1 MFFSK
6 IQHAGF
12 MSISNYHPT
21 HIVFGKILNGIA
33 PSRRKI
39 ISTKRCCNERFR
51 DVFFL
56 SRMPW
61 FLYIYIYIHSYS
73 LNRGRFRLQIWMD
86 NSEKKQTK
94 IWRNPKIASPL
105 ASRNVVRETISLQVS
120 RICGKGTKG
129 EIEPTKTVLFPFS
142 LTVKMT
148 SITGRLTCHCLGVL

>member
-1 MFFSK
+1 MPDSCLYQIIIPHTLSSGRFWTGLLQAEGKLYQPRGVAMNDFVMFFFCR
-6 IQHAGF
+6 GCLDF
-12 MSISNYHPT
+12 
-21 HIVFGKILNGIA
+21 
-33 PSRRKI
+33 
-39 ISTKRCCNERFR
+39 C
-51 DVFFL
+51 
-56 SRMPW
+56 
-61 FLYIYIYIHSYS
+61 IYIYIHSYS